1 MRGILRNGEFKGA
14 AAGMLALFAA
24 AAAILCAL
32 CAWQLDV
39 LHMRFADRSAAL
51 VGKAASVRP
60 ELEQEFI
67 RALLSPASPEEIEG
81 GRAALAAYGYAASSP
96 LATDPMLA
104 GALPGALWAAL
115 AFMAVF
121 AAAAL
126 GLLTRGYAYVYEK
139 VRRIAGV
146 AERVVDGDF
155 SATLP
160 AGFEGDFEILGHR
173 FNQMADRLKRN
184 VERLT
189 REKVFLKNVISD
201 ISHQLKTP
209 LATLVVYN
217 DLLREDKSMDEA
229 KRGDFLELGRQQL
242 QRLEWLIQSLLK
254 MARLEA
260 GSVAFRRE
268 KAKLRGV
275 ADAAIATLKTMAGET
290 GVAVTVRELHEGA
303 EFTGDAEWL
312 VEAVINVAKNGIE
325 HSAPG
330 GRVEITI
337 DQTPLTSSIVVTD
350 HGEGIAA
357 ADLPR
362 IFDRFYRST
371 AGIKPN
377 SIGIGLA
384 MAKAIVEGQ
393 GGSITVK
400 SEKGKGSEFTITFL
414 RTLGE

>member
-1 MRGILRNGEFKGA
+1 MRGMLRNGEFKGA
-14 AAGMLALFAA
+14 AAAMLALFAA
-24 AAAILCAL
+24 AAAILCVL
-32 CAWQLDV
+32 CARQV
-39 LHMRFADRSAAL
+39 NALHARFADQSAAL
-51 VGKAASVRP
+51 VGKAVSAQP
-60 ELEQEFI
+60 ELEGEFI
-67 RALLSPASPEEIEG
+67 QALLSPASPEDIEK
-81 GRAALAAYGYAASSP
+81 GRAALAAYGYSASSP
-96 LATDPMLA
+96 AATDPMLS
-104 GALPGALWAAL
+104 GALPGTVWAAL
-115 AFMAVF
+115 LFMAAF

-126 GLLTRGYAYVYEK
+126 GLLAHGYANVYGK
-139 VRRIAGV
+139 VRRIAGA

-173 FNQMADRLKRN
+173 FNQMANRLQRN

-189 REKVFLKNVISD
+189 EEKVFLKNVISD

-217 DLLREDKSMDEA
+217 DLMREDAGMDEA
-229 KRGDFLELGRQQL
+229 RRADFLELGRQQL

-254 MARLEA
+254 TARLEA
-260 GSVAFRRE
+260 GSVAFRHD
-268 KAKLRGV
+268 KATLGSV
-275 ADAAIATLKTMAGET
+275 AHTAAATLKTVAEET

-312 VEAVINVAKNGIE
+312 AEALINVVKNGIE
-325 HSAPG
+325 HSASG
-330 GRVEITI
+330 GTVEIST
-337 DQTPLTSSIVVTD
+337 DQTPLTSSIIVAD
-350 HGEGIAA
+350 RGEGIAA

-371 AGIKPN
+371 AGVRPN